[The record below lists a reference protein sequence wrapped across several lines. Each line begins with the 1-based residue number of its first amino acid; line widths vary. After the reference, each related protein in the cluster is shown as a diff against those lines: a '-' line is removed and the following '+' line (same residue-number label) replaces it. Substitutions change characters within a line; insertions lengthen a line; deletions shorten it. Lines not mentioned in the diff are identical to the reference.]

1 MAGRHTKL
9 TKELIQKF
17 EALLGSGNYQVTT
30 CNALG
35 VSISAFHQWMKKGEE
50 AEDGLYLEFQQAV
63 KKAEHLAE
71 AKWLR
76 DISQNEA
83 WQSKA
88 WLMERRFPERWSR
101 KDNLALNHSGNVEVT
116 FVPVDTLSAEEWE
129 KRESE

>member
-17 EALLGSGNYQVTT
+17 EALLGSGNYQVTA

-35 VSISAFHQWMKKGEE
+35 VSLSAFHQWMKKGEE
-50 AEDGLYLEFQQAV
+50 TEDGLYLEFQQAV

-76 DISQNEA
+76 DISQDEA

-116 FVPVDTLSAEEWE
+116 FVPIETLSSEEWE